1 MRAAGGDAR
10 GGPTLP
16 LGHAQ
21 STTHCAP
28 LTWCPYATYYASMP
42 CEEAH
47 DAIAHDSARPCTPA
61 TRVTPRT
68 AHITLVEDSMPP
80 ISLTGLHRLSPCCRS
95 AVYHDHPATSRSLDA
110 ILHLRCGNCG
120 RAVTRFLVEN
130 ADGVQIWPLPTD
142 FQPKRVRIHFS
153 AESRFICH
161 QK

>member
-1 MRAAGGDAR
+1 
-10 GGPTLP
+10 
-16 LGHAQ
+16 
-21 STTHCAP
+21 
-28 LTWCPYATYYASMP
+28 MP

-47 DAIAHDSARPCTPA
+47 DAISHDPASANAPA
-61 TRVTPRT
+61 PRVTPRT
-68 AHITLVEDSMPP
+68 AAIALTEDDMPP

-161 QK
+161 SK